1 MVYVWNFQE
10 SLPSVDAI
18 LDTPVKYA
26 IKLAVFKATSTT
38 SIWANANLA
47 RDVMRT
53 TSCSLERNALV
64 KLRLTI
70 CVLQSKS
77 ANQENLSTV

>member
-1 MVYVWNFQE
+1 MVYACNFQE

-38 SIWANANLA
+38 FIWANANLVQDA
-47 RDVMRT
+47 LRI
-53 TSCSLERNALV
+53 TSCSLERNVLV
-64 KLRLTI
+64 KLRWTI
-70 CVLQSKS
+70 CAFRLKS
-77 ANQENLSTV
+77 VNRDNL

>member
-1 MVYVWNFQE
+1 MVYAWNFQE

-38 SIWANANLA
+38 FIWIGVNLVQDA
-47 RDVMRT
+47 MRI
-53 TSCSLERNALV
+53 TSCSLERNVLV
-64 KLRLTI
+64 KLHWTT
-70 CVLQSKS
+70 CVFQSKS
-77 ANQENLSTV
+77 DNQENL